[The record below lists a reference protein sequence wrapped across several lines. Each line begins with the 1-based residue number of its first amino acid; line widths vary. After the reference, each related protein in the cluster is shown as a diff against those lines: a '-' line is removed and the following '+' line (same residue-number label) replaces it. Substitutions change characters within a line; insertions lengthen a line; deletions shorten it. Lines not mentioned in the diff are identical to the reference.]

1 MKDYIETFIKEFCKE
16 LRENNVAIFAG
27 SGMSKPAGF
36 VDWKQL
42 LKDFAEELSLDIN
55 KEHDLISLA
64 QYHCNEN
71 GGNRSCINQ
80 KLLTE
85 FCQNV
90 QATDNHMILA
100 RLPITTYWTT
110 NYDCLIEDAL
120 KSSNKIA
127 DVKHE
132 KEHLAV
138 TLPGRDA
145 TVYKMHGDVKHPHKA
160 IITKDDYERYHIERG
175 PFITALSGD
184 LVSKTFLFIGF
195 SFTDPNLD
203 YILSRIRVNF
213 TGNQRQHYCFMK
225 KIGGKGAKTEY
236 DRRKQE
242 LFINDLKRFNIKTL
256 LIDDY
261 PQITEILQ
269 TIEDIYKQNTIF
281 ISGSACEY
289 GTWTEEQAQTFIHK
303 LSEQMIKNDY
313 NVISGFGL
321 GVGSFVINGALSE
334 IYSHKHKKSRD
345 QLILRPFP
353 QKKTG
358 QKELKDLWEEY
369 RQEMISDAGIALFLF
384 GNKDSNGNVV
394 NANGVKREFEIAKDK
409 GLKLIPI
416 GATGY
421 VAEELWKL
429 VNDDFDSYF
438 PNAKPNFKKNF
449 KILGDP
455 SNSFSKIVTAIVN
468 IIDELNRR

>member
-1 MKDYIETFIKEFCKE
+1 MNDQIEKFIKEFCKE
-16 LRENNVAIFAG
+16 LSENNAAVFAG
-27 SGMSKPAGF
+27 AGMSKSAGF

-85 FCQNV
+85 FCQDA
-90 QATDNHMILA
+90 QITENHKILA

-110 NYDCLIEDAL
+110 NYDSLIEESL
-120 KSSNKIA
+120 KSANKIA

-132 KEHLAV
+132 KEQLAI
-138 TLPGRDA
+138 TMPGRDA

-160 IITKDDYERYHIERG
+160 IITKDDYEKYPIERG

-195 SFTDPNLD
+195 GFTDPNLD
-203 YILSRIRVNF
+203 YILSRIRGNF
-213 TGNQRQHYCFMK
+213 SGHQRQHYCFMK
-225 KIGGKGAKTEY
+225 KIQGKGVKVEY
-236 DRRKQE
+236 DKRKQE

-261 PQITEILQ
+261 SQITEILG
-269 TIEDIYKQNTIF
+269 TIEELFKQNTIF
-281 ISGSACEY
+281 ISGSAHKY
-289 GTWTEEQAQTFIHK
+289 GKWTEEKAQTFIHK
-303 LSEQMIKNDY
+303 LSEQLIKKDY
-313 NVISGFGL
+313 SIISGFGL

-334 IYSHKHKKSRD
+334 IYSHKHKRSRD
-345 QLILRPFP
+345 RLILRPFP

-358 QKELKDLWEEY
+358 HKELNVLWEEY
-369 RQEMISDAGIALFLF
+369 RQEMISEAGIAIFLF
-384 GNKDSNGNVV
+384 GNKESNGNVV
-394 NANGVKREFEIAKDK
+394 NANGAKREFEIAKDK
-409 GLKLIPI
+409 GLKLIPV

-421 VAEELWKL
+421 IAEELWMLINK
-429 VNDDFDSYF
+429 DFDSYF
-438 PNAKPNFKKNF
+438 PKAKQTLKRNFKV
-449 KILGDP
+449 IGD
-455 SNSFSKIVTAIVN
+455 SNNSSSKLITAVLN
-468 IIDELNRR
+468 IIDELNRI